1 MCGVRYLGIDPGL
14 SGGIAYV
21 DDDGHANAWPMPAT
35 EREILD
41 LLEWL
46 TVPLHTTATL
56 ERVGA
61 TPQMGVVSAFT
72 FGKGY
77 GGLLMALTAAGI
89 PFDQVAPVKW
99 QNVMEVRTPKERRVE
114 LGHKDKNITKR
125 RAEQLFPKIK
135 VTHAIADALLLASY
149 ARRTARLPFDSA
161 SGDPHGK
168 EARHRHQAQA
178 RGQAGE
184 EVRTTRAG
192 A

>member
-1 MCGVRYLGIDPGL
+1 MRFIGVDPGI

-21 DDDGHANAWPMPAT
+21 DDDGHANAWKMPAT
-35 EREILD
+35 EREIFD
-41 LLEWL
+41 LLTWL
-46 TVPLHTTATL
+46 CGRDEVGKSEGVTAML

-89 PFDQVAPVKW
+89 PFDQVAPIKW
-99 QNVMEVRTPKERRVE
+99 QNVMEVRTPKDRRAE
-114 LGHKDKNITKR
+114 LGHKDKNINKR

-149 ARRTARLPFDSA
+149 ARRVARLPFDDSA
-161 SGDPHGK
+161 AGGRHGK
-168 EARHRHQAQA
+168 TRDAR
-178 RGQAGE
+178 
-184 EVRTTRAG
+184 
-192 A
+192 

>member
-1 MCGVRYLGIDPGL
+1 VRYLGIDPGL

-21 DDDGHANAWPMPAT
+21 DDAGGANAWKMPAT

-41 LLEWL
+41 LLIWL
-46 TVPLHTTATL
+46 SDGIETTAML

-89 PFDQVAPVKW
+89 PFDQVAPIKW
-99 QNVMEVRTPKERRVE
+99 QNVMEVRTPKDRRAE
-114 LGHKDKNITKR
+114 LGHKDKNINKR

-149 ARRTARLPFDSA
+149 ARRVARLPFDDSA
-161 SGDPHGK
+161 AGGRHGK
-168 EARHRHQAQA
+168 TRDAR
-178 RGQAGE
+178 
-184 EVRTTRAG
+184 
-192 A
+192 